1 MKNHRKAVV
10 VKNLSYTY
18 PDGTNA
24 LNRVSFE
31 IHSGESIALVG
42 SNGAGKSTLLLH
54 LNRIIENQRG
64 SIEIQGKVLNKKN
77 VKEIRKR
84 VGLVFQD
91 PENQLFMSTVFDDI
105 AFGPI
110 NMGLSEKEVHKRVK
124 SALRKINLDGYDD
137 RCPHHLSFGEKKKI
151 AMATVLSIEPDILLL
166 DEPTSNLDPY
176 ARRKMIDMLAN
187 LHSTKIIASHDIEM
201 LLEICDRC
209 ILLDHGKIAAI
220 GKVEDVLTNTN
231 LLREHGLDVPTVV
244 RLFGIDALEIIRNKL
259 SDHEAMVLGGY
270 KGVAT
275 E

>member
-1 MKNHRKAVV
+1 MKNNKKSVV
-10 VKNLSYTY
+10 VRNLSYTY

-24 LNRVSFE
+24 LKKISFE
-31 IHSGESIALVG
+31 IYSGESVALVG

-54 LNRIIENQRG
+54 LNRIIENQNG
-64 SIEIQGKVLNKKN
+64 FIEIQGKILNKKN
-77 VKEIRKR
+77 VKEIRKM

-110 NMGLSEKEVHKRVK
+110 NMGLSEEEVHRRVK
-124 SALRKINLDGYDD
+124 SSLKKISLDGYED

-151 AMATVLSIEPDILLL
+151 SIATVLSIEPQVLLL
-166 DEPTSNLDPY
+166 DEPTSNLDPF

-187 LHSTKIIASHDIEM
+187 LRSTKIIASHDIEM

-209 ILLDHGKIAAI
+209 ILLDHGKIAAN
-220 GKVEDVLTNTN
+220 GKVEEILTNTN

-244 RLFGIDALEIIRNKL
+244 RLFGNDALEIIRNKL
-259 SDHEAMVLGGY
+259 NILDTMALGTLEAV
-270 KGVAT
+270 T